1 MSEGTAHEYDRAYR
15 WRDPGKVIWA
25 TGIRHMENRAQ
36 SESVISPLNGG
47 WVRMVEEIKSYGDK
61 GWLNLLVTFIS
72 AIAAAGTCVAVLVG
86 WITAGTTNSHDIQA
100 LQSTVAQLT
109 AQVSHLADK
118 IDQGPRSDQMKD
130 IDRHLSALDG
140 RMDGMDTRI
149 QSDERS
155 LTRVQTEVETI
166 QSSSDAALRTH
177 VR

>member
-1 MSEGTAHEYDRAYR
+1 MDRHAR
-15 WRDPGKVIWA
+15 SKSVNLSLEAPG
-25 TGIRHMENRAQ
+25 
-36 SESVISPLNGG
+36 GG
-47 WVRMVEEIKSYGDK
+47 WARMVEEIKSYGDK

-100 LQSTVAQLT
+100 LQGTVSQLS

-118 IDQGPRSDQMKD
+118 IDQGPRSDQMKE

-155 LTRVQTEVETI
+155 LTKVQADVDNI
-166 QSSSDAALRTH
+166 RNSSDARLTGH